1 MPKILVIETCI
12 INYGDD
18 RGGVVESFG
27 AITEVTKDT
36 ARALTVSGRAL
47 YVNKADDPD
56 KTGRHT
62 ASADMVKAAAREAKS
77 ADKADA

>member
-27 AITEVTKDT
+27 AVTEVNKDT
-36 ARALTVSGRAL
+36 ARNLTVTGRVL

-56 KTGRHT
+56 KTGRYT
-62 ASADMVKAAAREAKS
+62 ASAEMVKAAEREAK
-77 ADKADA
+77 ADKAA